1 MPFCGIFYWLCEI
14 NIKKYVKRLTYRN
27 LRRIIIFRRI
37 AMKKRVGLRGSLF
50 AAGVMAA
57 GFCISGC
64 SKNGNTSSSSGKK
77 YDTVVFA
84 LMSFNNI
91 PADVSKVEEAVN
103 KFTEPEIG
111 VDVKLKLYGPA
122 NYAQQVS
129 LAMTGGEQL
138 DIFHSLGDFSQ
149 IVAKGQASDITDSM
163 DKCAPDA
170 KRVLG
175 DKFIK
180 TGYKDGKLYGL
191 PAYKSY
197 VLQPQFIYRKDIADK
212 LGLDMSGVKSM
223 YDLTPILEKVKAA
236 YPQMNPFAPIEQGNT
251 GLPYSDVDYL
261 SDDMRSP
268 KGVLVGTSTKVEN
281 FYETDSFKKACGLM
295 REWNQKGLISRD
307 AASSTSIAV
316 ELISGGKAF
325 GFIGSYGYP
334 CDDTAIE
341 ISHQTGVEMKSI
353 LIGNP
358 PVMATDSVS
367 AITWVVSSGSKHP
380 ESALKLL
387 NLMYSDPNVLN
398 TILYGIEGED
408 YVKNAD
414 GTVKY
419 PAGQDASTVPYTAQ
433 LSCGILG
440 NQFIQYIMTGTNP
453 DSLKIEKEWNENAKT
468 SMAFGFMFDNSSVKT
483 EYSSVNNVIN
493 QYLPGLRCGSIDP
506 VKGIPEFNKK
516 LEEAGLGKI
525 VSEKQNQLNAW
536 FATGK

>member
-1 MPFCGIFYWLCEI
+1 
-14 NIKKYVKRLTYRN
+14 
-27 LRRIIIFRRI
+27 
-37 AMKKRVGLRGSLF
+37 MKKNMGVVRRRFL
-50 AAGVMAA
+50 AAVFFPAIL
-57 GFCISGC
+57 CLYVSGC
-64 SKNGNTSSSSGKK
+64 SRTGNTSSAKGKG

-91 PADVSKVEEAVN
+91 PGDVTKVEEAVN
-103 KFTEPEIG
+103 KLTEPEIG
-111 VDVKLKLYGPA
+111 VDIKLKLYGPA

-149 IVAKGQASDITDSM
+149 VISKGQAHDITDII
-163 DKCAPDA
+163 DTCAPDA
-170 KRVLG
+170 KKVLG
-175 DKFIK
+175 AKFIK

-212 LGLDMSGVKSM
+212 LGLDMAGVKSM
-223 YDLTPILEKVKAA
+223 YELTPVLEKVKAA

-251 GLPYSDVDYL
+251 QIPYSDVDYL
-261 SDDMRSP
+261 TDDMRSP
-268 KGVLVGTSTKVEN
+268 KGVLIGDATNVEN
-281 FYETDSFKKACGLM
+281 FYSTEEFKRACVLM
-295 REWNQKGLISRD
+295 REWNQKGLISKD

-316 ELISGGKAF
+316 ELISGGRAF
-325 GFIGSYGYP
+325 GFMGSYGYP
-334 CDDTAIE
+334 PDDTAVE

-353 LIGNP
+353 LIGDA
-358 PVMATDSVS
+358 PVMATDTVS
-367 AITWVVSSGSKHP
+367 AITWVISSGSKHP

-387 NLMYSDPNVLN
+387 NLMYSNPDVLN

-408 YVKNAD
+408 YVKNTD

-419 PAGQDASTVPYTAQ
+419 PDGQDASTVPYTAQ

-440 NQFIQYIMTGTNP
+440 NQFIQYMMTGTNP
-453 DSLKIEKEWNENAKT
+453 ESLKTEMEWNENAKI
-468 SMAFGFMFDNSSVKT
+468 SKAFGFMFDNSSVKT

-506 VKGIPEFNKK
+506 SKGIQEFNKK
-516 LEEAGLGKI
+516 LEDAGLDKI
-525 VSEKQNQLNAW
+525 ISEKQKQLDAW
-536 FATGK
+536 LAVNK

>member
-1 MPFCGIFYWLCEI
+1 M
-14 NIKKYVKRLTYRN
+14 KRLFGVCRN
-27 LRRIIIFRRI
+27 VCASGFL
-37 AMKKRVGLRGSLF
+37 
-50 AAGVMAA
+50 AAVL
-57 GFCISGC
+57 CISGC
-64 SKNGNTSSSSGKK
+64 SKTGNTSSAAGKK

-91 PADVSKVEEAVN
+91 PGDVSRVEEAVN
-103 KFTEPEIG
+103 KLTEPEIG
-111 VDVKLKLYGPA
+111 VNIKLKLYGPS

-149 IVAKGQASDITDSM
+149 IVSKGQAYDITDIINA
-163 DKCAPDA
+163 CAPDA
-170 KRVLG
+170 KSVLG
-175 DKFIK
+175 EKFIK

-197 VLQPQFIYRKDIADK
+197 VLQPQFIYRKDIAEK
-212 LGLDMSGVKSM
+212 LGLDLTGIKNM
-223 YDLTPILEKVKAA
+223 YDLTSVLEKVKAY

-251 GLPYSDVDYL
+251 GIPYSDVDYL
-261 SDDMRSP
+261 TDDMRSP
-268 KGVLVGTSTKVEN
+268 KGVLVGDSTNVEN
-281 FYETDSFKKACGLM
+281 FYTTEEFKKACALM
-295 REWNQKGLISRD
+295 HKWNQNGLISRD

-334 CDDTAIE
+334 PEDTAVE
-341 ISHQTGVEMKSI
+341 ISHQTGIEMKSI
-353 LIGNP
+353 LIGDA
-358 PVMATDSVS
+358 PVMATDTVS
-367 AITWVVSSGSKHP
+367 AITWVISSGSKHP

-440 NQFIQYIMTGTNP
+440 NQFIQYTLTGTNP
-453 DSLKIEKEWNENAKT
+453 ESLKIEKKWNEDAKI
-468 SMAFGFMFDNSSVKT
+468 SKAFGFMFDNSSVKT

-516 LEEAGLGKI
+516 LEEAGLNKI
-525 VSEKQNQLNAW
+525 ISEKQKQLDTWLVMN
-536 FATGK
+536 K